1 MAGRTACDT
10 LRALIH
16 RPSRHHKPIQ
26 MILPRYRIDASQ
38 IHGAGK
44 GLFLQESVAAGRV
57 ITAPDTIEQTYR
69 LDELLTKP
77 DQMYASARWFED
89 RYTISPEWPDEC
101 YINHSFEPTGL
112 WHLGFVFALRELPAG
127 TEITVDYRHLLP
139 PGQAEDFIDTATGE
153 RIVGLP
159 WYESLT
165 TTTRA
170 LARVLDSASLSD

>member
-1 MAGRTACDT
+1 
-10 LRALIH
+10 
-16 RPSRHHKPIQ
+16 
-26 MILPRYRIDASQ
+26 MIVPRYRIDASR
-38 IHGAGK
+38 ISGAGK
-44 GLFLQESVAAGRV
+44 GLFLDEPVSAGRI
-57 ITAPDTIEQTYR
+57 ITAPDTIEKTYR
-69 LDELLTKP
+69 LDELIAKP

-89 RYTISPEWPDEC
+89 RYTISPDWPDEC

-112 WHLGFVFALRELPAG
+112 WHLGFVFAPRDLPAG

-153 RIVGLP
+153 RITGLP
-159 WYESLT
+159 WYESLM